1 MPLSRKRITEA
12 MHRLL
17 GTLLVMSVVL
27 APEVGFS
34 SPTGEPDL
42 SGIAWTIKL
51 TTEQTGK
58 QTATHTLVYSM
69 TPDILRIDQPG
80 WKGFDIIIWRLD
92 LHKVYALDTEHKTY
106 REEAVEKV
114 LSYQNFSDLIG
125 QHAGNNPGDVR
136 KTLDTTMTVGGYTCH
151 PEQILHKFRG
161 TVVGMINGDQ
171 ETIVCNSGSVQ
182 GFETVRKFQENLSGL
197 SPKKSASPPAPS
209 FQNTF
214 SLYLKRTTHYQ
225 AGFIVKLLHT
235 IGLYDLSKIPSMQRE
250 EAKVTD
256 IRTTHFSQDFFNVPA
271 GYRKIVPKAP

>member
-1 MPLSRKRITEA
+1 MPFSRYRITEVT
-12 MHRLL
+12 RLLL
-17 GTLLVMSVVL
+17 GTLLVMATIL
-27 APEVGFS
+27 APKSGFS
-34 SPTGEPDL
+34 STAGEPDL

-58 QTATHTLVYSM
+58 TTATHTLVYSM
-69 TPDILRIDQPG
+69 TPNVLRIDQPG

-125 QHAGNNPGDVR
+125 QHAGNNPGDIR
-136 KTLDTTMTVGGYTCH
+136 KTLDTRMSVDGYTCR

-171 ETIVCNSGSVQ
+171 ETIVCNSSTVQ
-182 GFETVRKFQENLSGL
+182 GFDTVRKFQETLSGFT
-197 SPKKSASPPAPS
+197 PKKSTSAPKAS

-225 AGFIVKLLHT
+225 AGFIVKLLNT

-256 IRTTHFSQDFFNVPA
+256 IRTTTFTPDFFNVPD
-271 GYRKIVPKAP
+271 GYRKIVPKTP